1 MSYMFI
7 VGAIALLGG
16 IVQGVT
22 GFGAGIVM
30 MMVLPYF
37 FLIPQAAGVSSTIG
51 TLLCGLMAYR
61 YRKYVNLKKAIT
73 PSILFLCAS
82 SLSAYFAVHVNQILI
97 KKIFGMFL
105 LILSI
110 YFIFFSS
117 KEKKP
122 MNIISSLLC
131 IILSG
136 ISDGLFGIGGPLMV
150 LYFLNQTTDT
160 QEYLGTIQT
169 FFLVNSIYMFIF
181 RLINGIIGLEHI
193 LPIAFGMIG
202 IATGLY
208 FANKIVD
215 QIEGQVIKKLT
226 YFMIGVSGIINLL

>member
-1 MSYMFI
+1 
-7 VGAIALLGG
+7 
-16 IVQGVT
+16 
-22 GFGAGIVM
+22 
-30 MMVLPYF
+30 
-37 FLIPQAAGVSSTIG
+37 
-51 TLLCGLMAYR
+51 
-61 YRKYVNLKKAIT
+61 
-73 PSILFLCAS
+73 
-82 SLSAYFAVHVNQILI
+82 
-97 KKIFGMFL
+97 
-105 LILSI
+105 
-110 YFIFFSS
+110 
-117 KEKKP
+117 
-122 MNIISSLLC
+122 
-131 IILSG
+131 
-136 ISDGLFGIGGPLMV
+136 MV

-215 QIEGQVIKKLT
+215 QIDGQVIKKLT